1 MVLRDFGIFGVSFV
15 KGEANAVL
23 VVDPDAV
30 LPFAIVAQSFQAVA
44 RRDEQISD

>member
-1 MVLRDFGIFGVSFV
+1 VLRDFGIFGVSFV

-30 LPFAIVAQSFQAVA
+30 LPFAN
-44 RRDEQISD
+44 RRSKLPGGCSAG